1 MDTRRRLSKCH
12 SARTYFS
19 LDSRHKK
26 RRPWTSLDDEMV
38 GRGNLNLAFI
48 LLIIMINKRFVFYLG
63 YQLECL
69 SAVEV
74 CCSRFLLECCL

>member
-1 MDTRRRLSKCH
+1 MDLFFPCL
-12 SARTYFS
+12 
-19 LDSRHKK
+19 LDFRHKK
-26 RRPWTSLDDEMV
+26 RRQKTSFFVRLV